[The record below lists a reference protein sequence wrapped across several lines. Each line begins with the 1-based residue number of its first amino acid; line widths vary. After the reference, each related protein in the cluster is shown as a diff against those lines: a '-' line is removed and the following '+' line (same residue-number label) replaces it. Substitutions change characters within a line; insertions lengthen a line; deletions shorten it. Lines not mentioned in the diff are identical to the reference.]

1 MECFQSFC
9 LFSLCLFA
17 STQICFIE
25 RRWHSV
31 GAKER
36 KLHRKPSAILNYNF
50 FIQKILA
57 VNFRPNV
64 MKCYYV
70 MELIFISV
78 GDFFVLIQTTDC
90 IINPRDLPN
99 TQGEE
104 IFQFS
109 ASNTF
114 PFSWKLISWKSFS
127 FSSFYIIFLLLP
139 WREEWNWL
147 NQFLCGKHACSR
159 NSENFC
165 RNPDFIS
172 FSCANEA

>member
-1 MECFQSFC
+1 
-9 LFSLCLFA
+9 
-17 STQICFIE
+17 
-25 RRWHSV
+25 
-31 GAKER
+31 
-36 KLHRKPSAILNYNF
+36 
-50 FIQKILA
+50 
-57 VNFRPNV
+57 

-70 MELIFISV
+70 MELIFISA
-78 GDFFVLIQTTDC
+78 GYSFLFWFFVVISTITSC
-90 IINPRDLPN
+90 IINPRDLMN

-159 NSENFC
+159 ILENFC

-172 FSCANEA
+172 FLLCQWSIKCLCCRKKNLRYKWS